1 MASHTARVRVGKEP
15 RSGLGNFN
23 VSTYPSALQTVVGDA
38 EHHQF
43 RYRIPPAR
51 VRVMEVG
58 GDLQL
63 ESVKI
68 F

>member
-1 MASHTARVRVGKEP
+1 MASAT
-15 RSGLGNFN
+15 L
-23 VSTYPSALQTVVGDA
+23 STNPSALQVVVGDS
-38 EHHQF
+38 EFHNFH
-43 RYRIPPAR
+43 YRIQPEH